1 MRKGVGVGFPPFI
14 EGGEQHPPFLG
25 KKNSRMK
32 IFKFSIE
39 ERSYNLK
46 KRKSIGYSQIVENL
60 LKFFIDEIT
69 HQLKKQNPSWLLDY
83 SS

>member
-1 MRKGVGVGFPPFI
+1 MRKGVGVGFPPFLK
-14 EGGEQHPPFLG
+14 GGEQHPPFLG

-46 KRKSIGYSQIVENL
+46 KWESIGYSQIVENL
-60 LKFFIDEIT
+60 LKKVENDISISSF
-69 HQLKKQNPSWLLDY
+69 LVYSWDWL
-83 SS
+83 S

>member
-1 MRKGVGVGFPPFI
+1 MRKGVGVGFPPFLK
-14 EGGEQHPPFLG
+14 GGEQHPPFLG

-46 KRKSIGYSQIVENL
+46 KWESIGYSQIVENL
-60 LKFFIDEIT
+60 LKKIENDISTSSF
-69 HQLKKQNPSWLLDY
+69 LVYSWDWL
-83 SS
+83 S

>member
-1 MRKGVGVGFPPFI
+1 MRKGVGVGFPPFLK
-14 EGGEQHPPFLG
+14 GGEQHPPFLG

-46 KRKSIGYSQIVENL
+46 K
-60 LKFFIDEIT
+60 
-69 HQLKKQNPSWLLDY
+69 
-83 SS
+83 

>member
-1 MRKGVGVGFPPFI
+1 MRKGVGVGFPPFRK
-14 EGGEQHPPFLG
+14 GGEQHPPFLG

-60 LKFFIDEIT
+60 LKKIENDISTSSF
-69 HQLKKQNPSWLLDY
+69 LVYSWD
-83 SS
+83 

>member
-46 KRKSIGYSQIVENL
+46 KWESIGYSQIVENL
-60 LKFFIDEIT
+60 LKKIENDISTSSF
-69 HQLKKQNPSWLLDY
+69 LVYSWDWL
-83 SS
+83 S

>member
-1 MRKGVGVGFPPFI
+1 MRKGVGVGFPPFK

-46 KRKSIGYSQIVENL
+46 KWESIGYSQIVENL
-60 LKFFIDEIT
+60 LKKIENDISTSSF
-69 HQLKKQNPSWLLDY
+69 LVYSWDWL
-83 SS
+83 S

>member
-1 MRKGVGVGFPPFI
+1 
-14 EGGEQHPPFLG
+14 LG

-46 KRKSIGYSQIVENL
+46 KWESIGYSQIVENL
-60 LKFFIDEIT
+60 LKKIENDISTSSF
-69 HQLKKQNPSWLLDY
+69 LVYSWDWL
-83 SS
+83 S

>member
-1 MRKGVGVGFPPFI
+1 MRKGVGVGFPPFLK
-14 EGGEQHPPFLG
+14 GGEQHPPFLC

-46 KRKSIGYSQIVENL
+46 KWESIGYSQIVENL
-60 LKFFIDEIT
+60 LKKIENDISTSSF
-69 HQLKKQNPSWLLDY
+69 LVYSWDWL
-83 SS
+83 S